1 MTELPVFS
9 RIKGQPRVRK
19 FLSAAVE
26 GKRVSQGFL
35 FVGPVGSGKVTAA
48 YALAQALI
56 CPDGGCGE
64 CDHCI
69 RMKRRTHP
77 DVQFIEPEGASGY
90 LAQQIRDVVE
100 DVDMRPL
107 RADRK
112 IYILDRIEH
121 LNGVPANALL
131 KTLEEPPAD
140 ATFILLA
147 TSQDVVLETIVSRC
161 QVVPFRSI
169 PRSEAVAILMEETG
183 KQEAMCSA
191 ALAATEGSLERAR
204 SFVLSP
210 TRLDMRSETLR
221 ILDGV
226 ICGDEL
232 DVLDHAKALV
242 TAAKSPLSDV
252 RSVQEALLEKNE
264 EFLTRGALKDLEKR
278 QKRELTASERAGMME
293 VLAIIKS
300 WLRDCLSH
308 TVGNTELVVNEDA
321 RESIKRSARGSTV
334 GGITHAISSVDRA
347 RNAIERNVSPQLALE
362 VMLFDIREDFTC
374 PMSYR

>member
-1 MTELPVFS
+1 M
-9 RIKGQPRVRK
+9 
-19 FLSAAVE
+19 
-26 GKRVSQGFL
+26 
-35 FVGPVGSGKVTAA
+35 
-48 YALAQALI
+48 
-56 CPDGGCGE
+56 
-64 CDHCI
+64 
-69 RMKRRTHP
+69 
-77 DVQFIEPEGASGY
+77 
-90 LAQQIRDVVE
+90 
-100 DVDMRPL
+100 
-107 RADRK
+107 
-112 IYILDRIEH
+112 
-121 LNGVPANALL
+121 
-131 KTLEEPPAD
+131 
-140 ATFILLA
+140 
-147 TSQDVVLETIVSRC
+147 
-161 QVVPFRSI
+161 
-169 PRSEAVAILMEETG
+169 
-183 KQEAMCSA
+183 
-191 ALAATEGSLERAR
+191 
-204 SFVLSP
+204 
-210 TRLDMRSETLR
+210 
-221 ILDGV
+221 